1 MYNKIVI
8 KDVVHLHE
16 LHRKTLKP
24 EALPTIQHQFHSYA
38 GEHLAKEQMLQ
49 DKQKL
54 VHQQPEIIQHQ
65 EEIVNQHSQ
74 QQSEAPI
81 EHNYCVQQSEKP
93 LQYLL
98 DKYQQ
103 FLPQHWAYIPKPDG
117 IEYIRLDPETRLIK
131 NHIMVRDDL
140 TVLVIFPN
148 KERLHVDDQIV
159 SSLPEDVYAFLKS
172 VEKWPLCVG
181 TQIENQSFSKGCQGV
196 IVGHGMYKRMQQNLR
211 CQSCRVLRKKLNDRK
226 GGNSVQEKWIIFKRK
241 KGSTLKQCNRLQKK
255 CGCSQLGEDETT
267 VFCS

>member
-1 MYNKIVI
+1 MLSIHMNYIG
-8 KDVVHLHE
+8 
-16 LHRKTLKP
+16 TLKP
-24 EALPTIQHQFHSYA
+24 EALPTIHHQFHSYA
-38 GEHLAKEQMLQ
+38 GEHLAEEQMLQ

-74 QQSEAPI
+74 QESEVPI

-103 FLPQHWAYIPKPDG
+103 FLPHHWAYIPKPDG

-131 NHIMVRDDL
+131 NHIMVKDDL

-159 SSLPEDVYAFLKS
+159 SSLPEDVYAYLKS
-172 VEKWPLCVG
+172 VEKWPLSVG
-181 TQIENQSFSKGCQGV
+181 IQIENQ
-196 IVGHGMYKRMQQNLR
+196 
-211 CQSCRVLRKKLNDRK
+211 RKDVKELLLDMECIKECNK
-226 GGNSVQEKWIIFKRK
+226 IFDVNHVE
-241 KGSTLKQCNRLQKK
+241 S
-255 CGCSQLGEDETT
+255 S
-267 VFCS
+267 

>member
-74 QQSEAPI
+74 QESEVPI
-81 EHNYCVQQSEKP
+81 EHNYCV
-93 LQYLL
+93 
-98 DKYQQ
+98 
-103 FLPQHWAYIPKPDG
+103 
-117 IEYIRLDPETRLIK
+117 
-131 NHIMVRDDL
+131 VRDDL

-159 SSLPEDVYAFLKS
+159 SSLPEDVYAYLKS